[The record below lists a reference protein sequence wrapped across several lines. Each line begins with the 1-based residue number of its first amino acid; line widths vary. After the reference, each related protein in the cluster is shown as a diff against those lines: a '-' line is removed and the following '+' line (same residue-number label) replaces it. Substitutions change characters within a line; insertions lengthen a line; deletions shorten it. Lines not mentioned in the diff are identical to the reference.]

1 MSKKG
6 TYSVIKTK
14 NIRSKVN
21 KSLNEIYRKRQMENI
36 ELQNK
41 RFVHRLQN
49 KKPTVNIDKLNKDWV
64 DNKGTIRRMANAE
77 FNLTNIK
84 SSSRVHSITNDKFY
98 KTRFDKLKIMKI
110 RTIDGQK
117 FVLRIEFTDELL
129 KIVGDPQDSKD
140 IKIIEI
146 PKEEA
151 LIFIETECKGRIE

>member
-1 MSKKG
+1 M
-6 TYSVIKTK
+6 
-14 NIRSKVN
+14 
-21 KSLNEIYRKRQMENI
+21 
-36 ELQNK
+36 
-41 RFVHRLQN
+41 QN